1 MIFSHGLHG
10 FSRIEWSGKIDNLG
24 SECHNV
30 YMSTAVRYTPQKKQE
45 LRSRHQLADRLTEF
59 GWVPVVPEDL
69 GEDFIVHIYHEGR
82 ATGVNFFVQ
91 LKSVTNLNGRRKGD
105 YLPYS
110 FEVKDLLHWEQFTL
124 PVVLIVWDVELREGR
139 WVLLSSG
146 IQELDKAHTEWR
158 RQKTKTINIPWR
170 NTVDFKGIIRLRQEI
185 GRFLYPQI
193 SNNQSLEMTVSL
205 NFPPTEEGFEAQ
217 RALEKHLKEGEPVTL
232 KGRIIQDIKFSDWFG
247 RWFGEYDPDKVEL
260 SLGSKRS
267 SRRLIFDLIM
277 YSNQGNTASLH
288 NIDFKVE
295 KAGSEL
301 VQVSNS
307 DQISAVFNI
316 SLTLR
321 IRDGKTEGTLS
332 LTANDVDANVKILQ
346 DYLVFLQTVSTGGQL
361 QLVAK
366 IDDEQIEQSMEIPV
380 TYQKLIDSS
389 FLQTIEKLC
398 FIQRKTRQTIN
409 ISNAGLL
416 EKDIE
421 AANELFSI
429 LCCGRT
435 EKVKQTF
442 TGEFKGLALEI
453 LADLQ
458 EKSKPINLTMY
469 VNNSYVELLS
479 NQFPTGP
486 MERYILDA
494 KFGDKS
500 PDLNSLTNLEKDKFL
515 KLELVDA
522 TVIEIF
528 PDSFLAESNKLSQIL
543 VEKFDVASVYLFGSL
558 AWGERFS
565 PQTDI
570 DLAVTGLNSD
580 QLFKAI
586 GYIEQV
592 TQFPFD
598 LVDLNAVPKT
608 LRQRIL
614 QEGKLLYERELV
626 AVGG

>member
-1 MIFSHGLHG
+1 
-10 FSRIEWSGKIDNLG
+10 
-24 SECHNV
+24 
-30 YMSTAVRYTPQKKQE
+30 MSTAVRYTPQKKQE

-91 LKSVTNLNGRRKGD
+91 LKSVTNLNSRRKGN

-124 PVVLIVWDVELREGR
+124 PVVLIIWDIKLREGR
-139 WVLLSSG
+139 WVLLSNS
-146 IQELDKAHTEWR
+146 IQQLDQTQNEWR
-158 RQKTKTINIPWR
+158 RQKTKTLHIPWR
-170 NTVDFKGIIRLRQEI
+170 NTLDSKGIIRFRQEI

-193 SNNQSLEMTVSL
+193 SNNQSLEMIISL
-205 NFPPTEEGFEAQ
+205 NFPPTEEGFQAQ
-217 RALEKHLKEGEPVTL
+217 HAFEKHLKEGEPVTL
-232 KGRIIQDIKFSDWFG
+232 RGRIIQDIKFSDWFG
-247 RWFGEYDPDKVEL
+247 RWFGEYDSDNVEL
-260 SLGSKRS
+260 TLGPSKS
-267 SRRLIFDLIM
+267 SRRIILDLIM
-277 YSNQGNTASLH
+277 HTNQGNTASLH

-301 VQVSNS
+301 VQISNS
-307 DQISAVFNI
+307 NQKNAVFNI
-316 SLTLR
+316 FLTLR
-321 IRDGKTEGTLS
+321 IRDGKTEGTIS
-332 LTANDVDANVKILQ
+332 LTVNEVNTNVKIIR
-346 DYLVFLQTVSTGGQL
+346 DYLFFLQTISTGGRL
-361 QLVAK
+361 QLVTK
-366 IDDEQIEQSMEIPV
+366 IDGENVDQSMEIPAN
-380 TYQKLIDSS
+380 YQQLFDST

-398 FIQRKTRQTIN
+398 FIQEKTRQVIN
-409 ISNAGLL
+409 ISTVGLPA
-416 EKDIE
+416 KDIE
-421 AANELFSI
+421 AADELFSI

-442 TGEFKGLALEI
+442 TGEFKGLALDI

-458 EKSKPINLTMY
+458 DISKPVNLTMY
-469 VNNSYVELLS
+469 IDNSYVELLNTEFS
-479 NQFPTGP
+479 TGP

-494 KFGDKS
+494 KLGDS
-500 PDLNSLTNLEKDKFL
+500 TPDLKNLTNLGKDEFL
-515 KLELVDA
+515 KLELTDA
-522 TVIEIF
+522 TVVEIF
-528 PDSFLAESNKLSQIL
+528 PDSFLTESNILSQIL
-543 VEKFDVASVYLFGSL
+543 VEKFNVASVYLFGSL
-558 AWGERFS
+558 AWGDRFS

-598 LVDLNAVPKT
+598 LVDLNALPET

-614 QEGKLLYERELV
+614 QEGKLLYERELI